1 VSKYTSV
8 RTMFR
13 DKESLVE
20 ALRTI
25 YPATQVH
32 EQAVHLFGYA
42 GDKRAQTA
50 EIVIPRS
57 TKGGLGSASNDL
69 GFKLQPDGSYEAII
83 SDFDQGQVGKGF
95 IDKLSRDYTKRVTMR
110 QALIQGLR
118 FVQETTNE
126 AGEVQLEFAVL

>member
-1 VSKYTSV
+1 MSKYTTV
-8 RTMFR
+8 KTMFR

-20 ALRTI
+20 ALRTL

-32 EQAVHLFGYA
+32 EQAVNLYGFT

-57 TKGGLGSASNDL
+57 TKGGLGYSSNDL
-69 GFKLQPDGSYEAII
+69 GFKLQPDGSYEALI
-83 SDFDQGQVGKGF
+83 SEFDQDQVGKDF
-95 IDKLSRDYTKRVTMR
+95 IDKLSCDYTKRVTKR

-126 AGEVQLEFAVL
+126 LGETQLEFAVM